1 MGREKAIILFRLAK
15 SGKVFDLE
23 VPLDIT
29 ANEFVLAM
37 NSAYRLNINTSD
49 IKNCYLSAENP
60 IVLLRGNK
68 TLAEFG
74 VRNGTVI
81 NFTGQESEDG
91 TQI

>member
-37 NSAYRLNINTSD
+37 NAAYRLNINTSD
-49 IKNCYLSAENP
+49 IKNC
-60 IVLLRGNK
+60 
-68 TLAEFG
+68 
-74 VRNGTVI
+74 
-81 NFTGQESEDG
+81 
-91 TQI
+91 

>member
-1 MGREKAIILFRLAK
+1 MSKEKAIILFRL
-15 SGKVFDLE
+15 GRDGQVYDLE

-37 NSAYRLNINTSD
+37 NSAYKLNINTSD

-68 TLAEFG
+68 TLAQFG
-74 VRNGTVI
+74 IRNGTLI
-81 NFTGQESEDG
+81 NYIE
-91 TQI
+91 